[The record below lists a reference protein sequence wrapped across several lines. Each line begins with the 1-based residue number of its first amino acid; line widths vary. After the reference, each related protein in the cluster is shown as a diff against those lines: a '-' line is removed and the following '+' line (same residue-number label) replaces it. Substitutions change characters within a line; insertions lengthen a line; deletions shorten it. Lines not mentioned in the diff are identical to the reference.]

1 MAADALR
8 PYAAAFTAR
17 FQLMLQYRAA
27 ALAGFTTQCWF
38 GAVKVMVLAAFYA
51 GDPHVAAAAP
61 ITLAQAIT
69 YCWLGQGLLALSP
82 WIADPEV
89 SLAVRT
95 GAVSYDRLRPVD
107 TYSFWY
113 VRSAAWMTAR
123 AAPRAALMI
132 AFAGIGLPALGFPEW
147 AWSAPPD
154 LAAGLAF
161 VPALLLMIAL
171 SASFVMLANVLVA
184 MTLNDRGVNSIMMP
198 AVIIFSGSLL
208 PLQLMP
214 DGWRLAL
221 FIQPFAGLMDIPFRI
236 YFGDLRGPAALAGLG
251 LQAAWTVVFVLAGRR
266 MLEAAMSRL
275 QVQGG

>member
-38 GAVKVMVLAAFYA
+38 GAVKVMVLAAFYGGA
-51 GDPHVAAAAP
+51 PQAAAAAP
-61 ITLAQAIT
+61 ISLAQAIT

-82 WIADPEV
+82 WTADPEV
-89 SLAVRT
+89 ALAVRT

-107 TYSFWY
+107 TYGFWY
-113 VRSAAWMTAR
+113 VRAVGWMTAR

-132 AFAGIGLPALGFPEW
+132 AFAGIALPALGFAEW
-147 AWSAPPD
+147 SWRLPPD
-154 LAAGLAF
+154 LAAGLLF
-161 VPALLLMIAL
+161 VPALALMVAL
-171 SASFVMLANVLVA
+171 SASLVMLANVLVA
-184 MTLNDRGVNSIMMP
+184 VTLNDRGVNTLMMP
-198 AVIIFSGSLL
+198 LVIVFSGSLL

-214 DGWRLAL
+214 DAWRLAL
-221 FIQPFAGLMDIPFRI
+221 FLQPFAGLMDIPFRI
-236 YFGDLRGPAALAGLG
+236 YFGNLRGPEALAGLG
-251 LQAAWTVVFVLAGRR
+251 LQAAWTAVFVLAGRR
-266 MLEAAMSRL
+266 VLEHAMARL